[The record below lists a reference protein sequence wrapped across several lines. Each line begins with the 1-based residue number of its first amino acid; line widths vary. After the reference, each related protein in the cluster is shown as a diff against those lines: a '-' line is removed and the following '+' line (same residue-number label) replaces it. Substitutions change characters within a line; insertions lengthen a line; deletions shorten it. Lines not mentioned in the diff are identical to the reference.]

1 MEILV
6 VGGAGYIGS
15 HMVKLLVLNGHRVIS
30 LDNLSTGFKSLA
42 KYGKLIVGD
51 LSDNE
56 FLDQLF
62 SQNKFDAVMHFAAS
76 SLVGESIVNPAKYYR
91 NNVVNTINLLDV
103 MVKHDVRNFIF
114 SSTAA
119 IFGEP
124 IQTKINEQHPK
135 MPINP
140 YGKSKLMIE
149 MFLEDYASVYGLN
162 SVSLRYFNAAG
173 ADPEGELGECHQ
185 PETHLIPLVL
195 QVASG
200 RRDYVTVFGSD
211 YDTSDGT
218 CIRDYIH
225 VVDLCEAH
233 KLALEKLMSSNLKGA
248 KAFNLGNGDGF
259 SVKQV
264 IDVCKELVAKD
275 GREINVIY
283 GDSRDGDPA
292 ILVADTRKAGKE
304 LAWKPKFNN
313 LEDIINH
320 AWIWEK
326 KLLDAKLS

>member
-1 MEILV
+1 MDLLIA
-6 VGGAGYIGS
+6 GGAGYIGS
-15 HMVKLLVLNGHRVIS
+15 HMVKKLVIEGHRVIS

-225 VVDLCEAH
+225 VIDLCEAH
-233 KLALEKLMSSNLKGA
+233 KIALEKLMSSNLKGA

-259 SVKQV
+259 SVQQV
-264 IDVCKELVAKD
+264 IDVCKELVAID
-275 GREINVIY
+275 GSEINVIY

-304 LAWKPKFNN
+304 LAWKPKFNI

>member
-1 MEILV
+1 MNILV

-15 HMVKLLVLNGHRVIS
+15 HMVKKLVIEGHRVIS

-225 VVDLCEAH
+225 VIDLCEAH
-233 KLALEKLMSSNLKGA
+233 KIALEKLMSSNLKGA

-259 SVKQV
+259 SVQQV
-264 IDVCKELVAKD
+264 IDVCKELVAID
-275 GREINVIY
+275 GSEINVIY

-304 LAWKPKFNN
+304 LAWKPKFNI

>member
-1 MEILV
+1 MDLLIA
-6 VGGAGYIGS
+6 GGSGYIGS

-30 LDNLSTGFKSLA
+30 LDNLSTGFRSLA
-42 KYGKLIVGD
+42 KYGQLVVGD
-51 LSDNE
+51 LSDTE
-56 FLDQLF
+56 LLDELF

-124 IQTKINEQHPK
+124 IQTKINEEHPK
-135 MPINP
+135 KPINP

-173 ADPEGELGECHQ
+173 ADPDGELGECHQ

-200 RRDYVTVFGSD
+200 RRDYITVFGSE
-211 YDTSDGT
+211 YVTSDGT

-233 KLALEKLMSSNLKGA
+233 KLALEKLMSSNLQGA

-304 LAWKPKFNN
+304 LVWKTKFNN

>member
-275 GREINVIY
+275 GREIYVIY